1 MLSNHAI
8 EVTARIRPAGTG
20 NGGCTA
26 GTVLASAH
34 LRGKEPF
41 RRGLGDRRR
50 QPVRVFLAAHVRP
63 GESAADS
70 SDSEPVVGE
79 GSGMMARGWPAIVAV
94 PTTTCRSDGRW
105 LGTGQQSPSSRP
117 PFGPGRHGI
126 RVLAFR
132 GWAAEAPMRPKR
144 YGCAANE
151 IAERVQRLDAAV
163 PDPGKDRI
171 ALVWL
176 AHPGF
181 RANPQGDQ
189 VQETISG
196 NPALICVMIGADR
209 QGAGGSGPQRWCGA
223 YGGSGGQVGSGDRAS
238 LPGRSTRYRVIWL
251 VCPRCETK
259 MECVF
264 YDEGDRPLCVNS
276 RHGRMEVQR

>member
-1 MLSNHAI
+1 M
-8 EVTARIRPAGTG
+8 
-20 NGGCTA
+20 
-26 GTVLASAH
+26 
-34 LRGKEPF
+34 
-41 RRGLGDRRR
+41 
-50 QPVRVFLAAHVRP
+50 
-63 GESAADS
+63 
-70 SDSEPVVGE
+70 
-79 GSGMMARGWPAIVAV
+79 
-94 PTTTCRSDGRW
+94 
-105 LGTGQQSPSSRP
+105 
-117 PFGPGRHGI
+117 
-126 RVLAFR
+126 LAFR
-132 GWAAEAPMRPKR
+132 GWAAEAPTRSKR

-171 ALVWL
+171 ALVSL
-176 AHPGF
+176 ADPGF

-189 VQETISG
+189 VQETLSG
-196 NPALICVMIGADR
+196 NPALICVMIGPDR
-209 QGAGGSGPQRWCGA
+209 QGAGGSSPQRWCGA

-251 VCPRCETK
+251 VCPRCGTK